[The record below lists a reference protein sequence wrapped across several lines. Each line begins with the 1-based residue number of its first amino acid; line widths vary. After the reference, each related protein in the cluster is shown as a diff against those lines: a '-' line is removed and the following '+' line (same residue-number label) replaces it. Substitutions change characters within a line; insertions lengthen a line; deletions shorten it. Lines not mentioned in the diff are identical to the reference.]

1 MLTKIVHNS
10 PKLCAFLN
18 PLIES
23 LSEPQRQHLRDL
35 CDALLGCESE
45 HTLAAL
51 QRQFVETTD
60 ASNWADFLRISPWSA
75 QRVRAEL
82 LETQIP
88 FAIEPGEK
96 RCQAQE
102 ISLKIDD
109 SIGQKHRDTWRL
121 EVIDIHHG

>member
-10 PKLCAFLN
+10 PKLCAFLD

-35 CDALLGCESE
+35 CDALLVCESE

-60 ASNWADFLRISPWSA
+60 ASNSADQPMERPT
-75 QRVRAEL
+75 RPCR
-82 LETQIP
+82 TP
-88 FAIEPGEK
+88 
-96 RCQAQE
+96 
-102 ISLKIDD
+102 
-109 SIGQKHRDTWRL
+109 
-121 EVIDIHHG
+121 